1 MRIRYFMLLFLAL
14 PLHVSAER
22 PQTSY
27 VPPPSV
33 ITTEGMV
40 QMVIGLLL
48 VLATIGIVA
57 WLVKRFAILPT
68 NASGVLKVIA
78 TTGVGQR
85 ERVVI
90 VEVGNTWLVLGV
102 ASGRVNMLHSMDKA
116 SPDKAGDVLKNL
128 NPEKFPEQLS
138 QHMNKKNAQ

>member
-1 MRIRYFMLLFLAL
+1 MRIRYLILLLLAL
-14 PLHVSAER
+14 PLHVSAEK
-22 PQTSY
+22 PQSSY

-40 QMVIGLLL
+40 QMVVGLLL
-48 VLATIGIVA
+48 VLATIGLVA

-68 NASGVLKVIA
+68 TGSGVMKIIA

-102 ASGRVNMLHSMDKA
+102 ASGRVNILHSMDKT
-116 SPDKAGDVLKNL
+116 SPDKAQDALRNL
-128 NPEKFPEQLS
+128 ETEKFPEQLS